1 MTILPQDTFDRPIPA
16 LRLKPGAAHSIA
28 AGASSARNSTGFGD
42 TTRIISLYATIPVF
56 LRFGGS
62 GVTAAPTDHYFP
74 DGLYY
79 DVAIGGDEATQYKH
93 VAVIR
98 AGSTDGTVYI
108 SEKE

>member
-28 AGASSARNSTGFGD
+28 ASASSARNAAVFGD
-42 TTRIISLYATIPVF
+42 TTRIVSLFATVPVY

-62 GVTAAPTDHYFP
+62 SVSAATTDHYFP
-74 DGLYY
+74 EGIYY
-79 DVAIGGDEATQYKH
+79 DVAIGGDEAPQYKY
-93 VAVIR
+93 VAVLR
-98 AGSTDGTVYI
+98 ASTDGTVYI